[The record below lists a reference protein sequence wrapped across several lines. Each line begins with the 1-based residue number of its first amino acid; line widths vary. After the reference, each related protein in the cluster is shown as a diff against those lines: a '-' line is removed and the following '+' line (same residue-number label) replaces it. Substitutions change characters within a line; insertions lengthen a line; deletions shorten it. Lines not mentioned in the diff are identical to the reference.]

1 MDTRTKY
8 FPTLKKTLLFFFIT
22 LSFMNFSQAAA
33 PEPTVTADVIHSTDK
48 YAKDETYPILFKLN
62 IKEGWFI
69 HGTTLEEDF
78 LIPTVLSIQDS
89 EDLEIKNVLFPLP
102 ARKKFEYS
110 SKPVE
115 VYSDTVI
122 ISGAVKVSGESST
135 GSHSLTG
142 ILNYQACSYTSC
154 LPPEEIQ
161 LNMNFNIVSQGSKT
175 LALNN
180 EFFQPSKVKANDFMM
195 GKITSG
201 LFWSLFWILLQGLAL
216 NLTPCIY
223 PLIPIT
229 VSYFGGRSD
238 KTKGH
243 IILSGLIYI
252 SGLAVTNSLLGVTA
266 ALSGGVLG
274 AILQYPAVLIFI
286 ALVMLF
292 LGFSFF
298 GLWEF
303 NLPPAITRIASKN
316 YKGYFGTFFMGLTLG
331 IVAAPCIGPFVLGLL
346 IYVGQKGDPFLGF
359 LYFFV
364 LSIGIGLPLCILAVF
379 SGAINRLPMS
389 GNWMLWIKKIMGW
402 VLIFMGYYFISSLIN
417 SEIIKGF
424 TVLLLASAA
433 GIHLGWLDK
442 TSKSGRFFQL
452 FKKGLSTIIILIGV
466 FYLYSGFD
474 INQGVEWT
482 AYDELVL
489 DRSAR
494 DSKPAIMDVYADWCI
509 PCRAMDESLF
519 KDPDVLKLS
528 KDFTMVRL
536 DITKKI
542 PGQDEIVRKYSIEG
556 APTIIF
562 FNRHG
567 EEIPELRIESTV
579 DTDEFISKMQKALE
593 GI

>member
-1 MDTRTKY
+1 MDYRIRYLLTI
-8 FPTLKKTLLFFFIT
+8 KKTLLFFLAT
-22 LSFMNFSQAAA
+22 LSFITFCHAAESD
-33 PEPTVTADVIHSTDK
+33 PVITIDVIHSTNN
-48 YAKDETYPILFKLN
+48 YVQDETYPLLFQLN

-69 HGTTLEEDF
+69 HGTILEDDF
-78 LIPTVLSIQDS
+78 LIPTVISFQDS
-89 EDLEIKNVLFPLP
+89 EDLTIKNILFPLP
-102 ARKKFEYS
+102 DRIKFEYS
-110 SKPVE
+110 NQPVE
-115 VYSDTVI
+115 VYSGTVMV
-122 ISGAVKVSGESST
+122 SGAVEVAGESPT
-135 GSHSLTG
+135 GPHSLPG
-142 ILNYQACSYTSC
+142 ILSYQACSYTLC
-154 LPPEEIQ
+154 LPPEEIP
-161 LNMNFNIVSQGSKT
+161 LKLDFNIVPHGSKT
-175 LALNN
+175 ETLNY
-180 EFFQPSKVKANDFMM
+180 EFFQPSSVKANDPLMR
-195 GKITSG
+195 KITSG
-201 LFWSLFWILLQGLAL
+201 LLLSLFWILLQGLAL

-274 AILQYPAVLIFI
+274 AILQYPSVLIFI
-286 ALVMLF
+286 ALVMLS

-303 NLPPAITRIASKN
+303 NLPPALTKLASKN

-389 GNWMLWIKKIMGW
+389 GDWMLWVRKIMGW
-402 VLIFMGYYFISSLIN
+402 ILIFMGYYFISSLIN
-417 SEIIKGF
+417 NPMIEGF
-424 TVLLLASAA
+424 IVILLAITA

-442 TSKSGRFFQL
+442 TGKTGHLFKL
-452 FKKGLSTIIILIGV
+452 FKKGLSIVIILAGA
-466 FYLYSGFD
+466 FYLYSCFD
-474 INQGVEWT
+474 IQEGVNWT
-482 AYDELVL
+482 AYDEVILE
-489 DRSAR
+489 RSASE
-494 DSKPAIMDVYADWCI
+494 SKPAIMDVYADWCI
-509 PCRAMDESLF
+509 PCRSMDENLF
-519 KDPDVLKLS
+519 KDPEVLKLS
-528 KDFTMVRL
+528 EDFTMVRL

-542 PGQDEIVRKYSIEG
+542 PGQDEIIGKYSIEG

-567 EEIPELRIESTV
+567 EEIPELRIESTI
-579 DTDEFISKMQKALE
+579 DTGDFISSMRKAL
-593 GI
+593 GT